1 MSSSQLVCFQKV
13 RPECLT
19 EGYEFCEATGYC
31 HSPNSLC
38 DANSADKENPS
49 FVKVISQKFQIF
61 VDHCR
66 IFGDP
71 LSVLGFTEYFRSS
84 CLLLSVGLGP
94 AENFGFFEHFES
106 SLFLILQEVCFKI
119 CLSFFAI
126 LVNFNKVFD
135 RKISIFEV
143 FFLIFDWSFCF
154 LVIILIHFCVP
165 NDMKLRFDSVT
176 LIRTTL
182 DPFRAFF
189 EALELKAHPT
199 P

>member
-13 RPECLT
+13 RPECPT
-19 EGYEFCEATGYC
+19 EGYEFCETTGYC

-143 FFLIFDWSFCF
+143 FFQF
-154 LVIILIHFCVP
+154 
-165 NDMKLRFDSVT
+165 
-176 LIRTTL
+176 LIRL
-182 DPFRAFF
+182 FVFW
-189 EALELKAHPT
+189 
-199 P
+199 